1 MKNEA
6 ETILETSNEESTIAQ
21 FEIETKFAEIEKER
35 DNFKDQLLRKV
46 AEFENFKRR
55 NSEERTSLIKFANEQ
70 LILELLPIVDDFQR
84 SMQQGKDV
92 KNFETLYS
100 GIELIANK
108 LNKLLD
114 AKGVKSFN
122 SIGEMFNVNLHDVLM
137 SIPKNDVADHTIV
150 EEVLRGYM
158 LNEKVLRH
166 AKVIVAENQTT
177 EEN

>member
-1 MKNEA
+1 M
-6 ETILETSNEESTIAQ
+6 
-21 FEIETKFAEIEKER
+21 
-35 DNFKDQLLRKV
+35 
-46 AEFENFKRR
+46 
-55 NSEERTSLIKFANEQ
+55 
-70 LILELLPIVDDFQR
+70 ILELLPIVDDFQR